1 MYLLLKNKI
10 CLSISDN
17 EIIPHMKKYE
27 DSADLIEIRA
37 DYINNFNEGH
47 LEVLL
52 HHITKPLILTVRKSD
67 EGGFFKGSLEERQRL
82 FIKAIEMGID
92 YLDIEFSCGCD
103 LISQLIAAKGN
114 TKIICSSHNF
124 KHTPPLNELNE
135 LYRKIN
141 SLNPDIV
148 KIVTYG
154 NSINDNFFHFELLKD
169 KSNLV
174 SFSMGLK
181 GQISRILSPVYGS
194 LFTYASLSSDKET
207 AEGQITAEELIE
219 TYNFHV
225 LDRNTKILGVTG
237 GHAEN
242 SLSKYM
248 HNRNF
253 KRDNL
258 NYIYVPFKTE
268 TEELPLF
275 MENFR
280 KFNFAGAA
288 VTIPHKI
295 DIISYLDSVEDTSK
309 KIGAVNTVVNKD
321 GILKGYN
328 TDCAG
333 SVKALSIKTDIKG
346 KHVLLLGAGGA
357 ARAIGY
363 GLKEEGAEIII
374 ANRTD
379 SKAEKLAKELG
390 SKFCLFEDIYK
401 IDCDVI
407 VNTTSVG
414 MYPHVKDTIVKK
426 DFLKGKIVFD
436 IVYRPMITGM
446 LKDAQEVNS
455 LTVEGYEMLLYQ
467 GIEQYKLWTGREPSE
482 KLMRGMLKKQLD
494 M

>member
-1 MYLLLKNKI
+1 LKNKI
-10 CLSISDN
+10 CLSIQGN
-17 EIIPHMKKYE
+17 NIQEIISPVKKYE
-27 DSADLIEIRA
+27 ETVDLIEIRA
-37 DYINNFNEGH
+37 DYIENFNEGY
-47 LEVLL
+47 LSEILCQR
-52 HHITKPLILTVRKSD
+52 TKPLILTVRRAD
-67 EGGFFKGSLEERQRL
+67 EGGFFKGSLEERQRF
-82 FIKAIEMGID
+82 FIKAIELGVD
-92 YLDIEFSCGCD
+92 YIDIEFSCGCD
-103 LISQLIAAKGN
+103 LISQLIEGKGN

-141 SLNPDIV
+141 SLKPDIV

-154 NSINDNFFHFELLKD
+154 NSINDNFVHFELLKD
-169 KSNLV
+169 KENLV

-194 LFTYASLSSDKET
+194 LFTYGSPASGKET

-219 TYNFHV
+219 TYNFPL

-248 HNRNF
+248 HNGNF
-253 KRDNL
+253 KGDNL
-258 NYIYVPFKTE
+258 NYIYVPFKTQE
-268 TEELPLF
+268 KELPLF

-295 DIISYLDSVEDTSK
+295 DIMNYLDSVEDTAK

-379 SKAEKLAKELG
+379 SKAEKLAEELG
-390 SKFCLFEDIYK
+390 SKFCPFEDIYNRPCN
-401 IDCDVI
+401 II
-407 VNTTSVG
+407 INTTSVG
-414 MYPHVKDTIVKK
+414 MYPHVNDSIVKK
-426 DFLKGKIVFD
+426 DFLRGKIVFD
-436 IVYRPMITGM
+436 IVYRPMITRM

-455 LTVEGYEMLLYQ
+455 LIVEGYEMLLYQ
-467 GIEQYKLWTGREPSE
+467 GIEQYKLWTGKDPSE
-482 KLMRGMLKKQLD
+482 KLMRDMLKKQLD
-494 M
+494 R

>member
-1 MYLLLKNKI
+1 MNNKI

-17 EIIPHMKKYE
+17 EIISHVKKYE
-27 DSADLIEIRA
+27 KTADLIEIRA
-37 DYINNFNEGH
+37 DYIENFNEGYLSEILCH
-47 LEVLL
+47 R
-52 HHITKPLILTVRKSD
+52 TKPSILTIRRSD

-82 FIKAIEMGID
+82 FIKAIELGVD
-92 YLDIEFSCGCD
+92 YIDIEFSCGCD
-103 LISQLIAAKGN
+103 LISQLIAAKGK

-124 KHTPPLNELNE
+124 KYTPPLRELE
-135 LYRKIN
+135 KLYITMN
-141 SLNPDIV
+141 SLKPDIV

-154 NSINDNFFHFELLKD
+154 NSINDNFIHFKLLKD
-169 KSNLV
+169 KENLV

-194 LFTYASLSSDKET
+194 LFTYASQSSGKET

-225 LDRNTKILGVTG
+225 LDRNTKILGVIG

-242 SLSKYM
+242 SLSKHM
-248 HNRNF
+248 HNGNF
-253 KRDNL
+253 KGDNL

-268 TEELPLF
+268 EKELPLF

-295 DIISYLDSVEDTSK
+295 DIMKYLYSVEDTAK

-328 TDCAG
+328 TDCPG
-333 SVKALSIKTDIKG
+333 SLKALSLKTGIKG
-346 KHVLLLGAGGA
+346 KKVLLLGAGGA

-379 SKAEKLAKELG
+379 LKAEKLAEELG
-390 SKFCLFEDIYK
+390 STFCHFEDIYNT
-401 IDCDVI
+401 DCNI
-407 VNTTSVG
+407 IINTTSVG
-414 MYPHVKDTIVKK
+414 MYPHVNDTIVKK

-436 IVYRPMITGM
+436 IVYRPMVTGM
-446 LKDAQEVNS
+446 LRDAREVNS

-467 GIEQYKLWTGREPSE
+467 GIEQYKLWTGKDPSE
-482 KLMRGMLKKQLD
+482 KLMRDMLKKQLES
-494 M
+494 

>member
-1 MYLLLKNKI
+1 MKNKI
-10 CLSISDN
+10 CISISDN
-17 EIIPHMKKYE
+17 EMISHVKKYQE
-27 DSADLIEIRA
+27 TCDLIEIRA
-37 DYINNFNEGH
+37 DYIENFNAGY
-47 LEVLL
+47 LSDLL
-52 HHITKPLILTVRKSD
+52 QHRRKPLILTVRKAD

-82 FIKAIEMGID
+82 FIKAIELGID
-92 YLDIEFSCGCD
+92 YIDIEFSCGCD
-103 LISQLIAAKGN
+103 LISHLTAAKGN

-124 KHTPPLNELNE
+124 KYTPPLRELEE
-135 LYRKIN
+135 LYSRMN
-141 SLNPDIV
+141 SLKPDIV

-154 NSINDNFFHFELLKD
+154 NSINDNFVHFELLKN
-169 KSNLV
+169 KENLV
-174 SFSMGLK
+174 SFSMGIK

-194 LFTYASLSSDKET
+194 PFTYASPDSGKET

-225 LDRNTKILGVTG
+225 LDRNTKMLGVIG

-268 TEELPLF
+268 EKELPLF

-295 DIISYLDSVEDTSK
+295 DIMNYLDSVEDTAK

-328 TDCAG
+328 TDCPG
-333 SVKALSIKTDIKG
+333 SLKALSLKTEIKG
-346 KHVLLLGAGGA
+346 KKVLLLGAGGA

-379 SKAEKLAKELG
+379 SKAEKLAEELEC
-390 SKFCLFEDIYK
+390 KFCPFEHIYNTGCN
-401 IDCDVI
+401 II
-407 VNTTSVG
+407 INTTSVG
-414 MYPHVKDTIVKK
+414 MYPHVNDTIVEK
-426 DFLKGKIVFD
+426 DFLKDKIVFD
-436 IVYRPMITGM
+436 IVYRPMITRM
-446 LKDAQEVNS
+446 LRDAREVNS
-455 LTVEGYEMLLYQ
+455 LIVEGYEMLLYQ
-467 GIEQYKLWTGREPSE
+467 GIEQYKLWTGKEPSE
-482 KLMRGMLKKQLD
+482 KLMRDILKKQLLCT
-494 M
+494 